1 MPYSSEFFGID
12 SWNLHELPPGDKKI
26 VHSFQYQGF
35 CSKKSSSKMLY
46 NLPFFMSRFFVN
58 PSKIQQILSTN
69 PEIERGAVVHK
80 KSQTLD
86 WSFFHAAYA
95 ASIFHYMLCITKRK
109 FFHYLLSRPTLSNS
123 RQGANCSQI
132 SIEVLMDSDFCQHNT
147 CCKIKAKAL
156 LTPLTSLTL
165 LLPIPF
171 PFRSVTSTTLRP
183 RVGKTGL

>member
-1 MPYSSEFFGID
+1 MCHFSCRAISYTYPSE
-12 SWNLHELPPGDKKI
+12 
-26 VHSFQYQGF
+26 
-35 CSKKSSSKMLY
+35 
-46 NLPFFMSRFFVN
+46 
-58 PSKIQQILSTN
+58 IQHILSTN

-80 KSQTLD
+80 KIIDTRELD